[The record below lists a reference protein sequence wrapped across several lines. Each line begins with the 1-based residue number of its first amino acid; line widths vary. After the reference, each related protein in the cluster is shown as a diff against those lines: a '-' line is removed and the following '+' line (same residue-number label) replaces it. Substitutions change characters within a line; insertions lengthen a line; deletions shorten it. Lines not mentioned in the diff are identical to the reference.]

1 MLLDTDFLIWC
12 SRAHPAALAWLDEF
26 ETVSLSVVTYM
37 ELAQGTRN
45 KRELLLLQQSLTA
58 WEAEILH
65 LNEAVSMNAEQWVAA
80 YFHSHALSMADALI
94 AATAVFYRLPLVTAD
109 IKHFRVIPGL
119 ELKAFSPEI

>member
-12 SRAHPAALAWLDEF
+12 SRSQPNALLWLDEF

-37 ELAQGTRN
+37 ELIQGTRS
-45 KRELLLLQQSLTA
+45 KRELLLLQQSLSA

-65 LNEAVSMNAEQWVAA
+65 LNEAISMQAQQWVAA

-94 AATAVFYRLPLVTAD
+94 AATALFYHLPLVTANV
-109 IKHFRVIPGL
+109 KHFRVIPGL
-119 ELKAFSPEI
+119 ELKAFSPEV

>member
-37 ELAQGTRN
+37 ELVQGTRN
-45 KRELLLLQQSLTA
+45 KRELLLLQQSLSA
-58 WEAEILH
+58 WEADILH
-65 LNEAVSMNAEQWVAA
+65 LNEAISINAEQWVTA

-94 AATAVFYRLPLVTAD
+94 AATALFYRLPLVTANV
-109 IKHFRVIPGL
+109 KHFRVIPGL
-119 ELKAFSPEI
+119 ELKIFSPEI